1 MSDVGGCLGLYLG
14 MSLLSFVHIIEL
26 IVDLI
31 VYFLS
36 QNCAA
41 CLQRVKVRLKV
52 RLHWMRCGA
61 LPRGTTRRVKI
72 RVSLRHVNLQGGSVA
87 EWLACWTQAQKGQG
101 SNRSRDAVG

>member
-52 RLHWMRCGA
+52 RLHRM
-61 LPRGTTRRVKI
+61 
-72 RVSLRHVNLQGGSVA
+72 
-87 EWLACWTQAQKGQG
+87 
-101 SNRSRDAVG
+101 